1 MVDGVLDDVF
11 VVQFLQDGDLPERSG
26 RYALVI
32 SVDAYDLDCHH
43 LISGQDAPLE
53 DTTIGSLA
61 QLHQQLDL
69 LGCLHGSRIFNY
81 KKRA

>member
-1 MVDGVLDDVF
+1 MVDGVLDDVLM
-11 VVQFLQDGDLPERSG
+11 VQFLQDGDLPERSG
-26 RYALVI
+26 RNALII

-43 LISGQDAPLE
+43 LIGAQDASLV
-53 DTTIGSLA
+53 DTPIGSLA

-69 LGCLHGSRIFNY
+69 LGRLHGSQRFNY